1 MTRLS
6 ICFFVKVKHRDVLD
20 RVEFYAQ
27 DIRILKDLGYEVRI
41 ATSLQEIRPADLYFI
56 WWWTWALPVLVL
68 ARSLGARCLITGVW
82 DDADFLRRP
91 AWHRSL
97 IKLALR
103 RADANVFCS
112 QLEYQTIPRKY
123 ITGNPQFST
132 LVVDTDTYQPSEAP
146 REDFILTVAW
156 TGRYNAP
163 RKCIPEVVRAAAL
176 LRETYPSLRFII
188 AGERGDYYPKLA
200 ELTTYLGVEDCVE
213 FPGVISRETKIEL
226 LQRCLVYLQPTRFE
240 GFGMAMLEAMA
251 CAAPVVSSPA
261 GVVPEVVGDTA
272 VLVDGTSPEAIREA
286 VAELIANP
294 GLRED
299 LGCRARQRAETVFP
313 YERRKHELGAII
325 EQLLQA
331 RGHQ

>member
-6 ICFFVKVKHRDVLD
+6 ICFFVKVKHREILD

-41 ATSLQEIRPADLYFI
+41 ATSLEEIRPADLYFI
-56 WWWTWALPVLVL
+56 WWWTWALPVLAL

-82 DDADFLRRP
+82 DDADFRRRP
-91 AWHRSL
+91 TWHRSL

-112 QLEYQTIPRKY
+112 RLEYQTIPRKY
-123 ITGNPQFST
+123 ITGHPQFST
-132 LVVDTDTYQPSEAP
+132 LVVDTDAYQPSEAP
-146 REDFILTVAW
+146 REDFLLTVAW

-163 RKCIPEVVRAAAL
+163 RKCIPEVVHAAAL
-176 LRETYPSLRFII
+176 LHEAYPSLRFII

-200 ELTTYLGVEDCVE
+200 QLTRDLGVEDYVE
-213 FPGVISRETKIEL
+213 FPGVISREAKIEL

-294 GLRED
+294 SLRED
-299 LGCRARQRAETVFP
+299 LGRRARQRAETAFP
-313 YERRKHELGAII
+313 YERRKRELGMII

-331 RGHQ
+331 RGH